1 MKTILKSIITAA
13 AVAGLAACSDSE
25 YKVVPFASLDTQ
37 AVTVDESETE
47 TLVSIPVRV
56 YNNKTGCTVSY
67 TITDGSAVNGVNF
80 KPLNDSGVLNFEA
93 GTDSLAISFYTT
105 GAPGTFTGDQTF
117 SVKLTDASEG
127 VTLGTFSKCTVTIK
141 DTDHPLS
148 ALFGKYTMKAVS
160 LNTNDGLGYYSWDMN
175 MSPYEGDVTR
185 VWMDNVVMFSFALNS
200 YSGNCPV
207 YGVVSDDRKTITI
220 PLPQKTTGSL
230 AVFELGDA
238 WIYAHEGTKGGYI
251 TEGTNVVF
259 TLNEKGEWVTPTDFG
274 LSNPDVVDQYS
285 VLYAYCV
292 NFSSYNAKYPTYFTK
307 AK

>member
-1 MKTILKSIITAA
+1 MKTILKSIIAAA

-148 ALFGKYTMKAVS
+148 ALFGKYTMYALS
-160 LNTNDGLGYYSWDMN
+160 LNTNENLTYFYWDMN

-185 VWMDNVVMFSFALNS
+185 VWMDNVVMFSFGYKA
-200 YSGNCPV
+200 YTGNCPV
-207 YGVVSDDRKTITI
+207 YGVVSDDKKTITI

-230 AVFELGDA
+230 EAFRLGDV
-238 WIYAHEGTKGGYI
+238 WIYAHEGINGGYI

-259 TLNEKGEWVTPTDFG
+259 TLNEAGEWVTPTDFG
-274 LSNPDVVDQYS
+274 LSDPDVVDQYDI
-285 VLYAYCV
+285 LDAYCV
-292 NFSSYNAKYPTYFTK
+292 NFSSYNAKYPTCFTK

>member
-1 MKTILKSIITAA
+1 MAAA
-13 AVAGLAACSDSE
+13 AVAGLAACSDTE
-25 YKVVPFASLDTQ
+25 YKVVPFASLDLQ

-67 TITDGSAVNGVNF
+67 SITDGSAVNGVNF

-93 GTDSLAISFYTT
+93 GADSLAISFYTT

-117 SVKLTDASEG
+117 SVKLTDASDG

-148 ALFGKYTMKAVS
+148 ALFGKYTMYAVS
-160 LNTNDGLGYYSWDMN
+160 LNTTDSFSYYNWEMN
-175 MSPYEGDVTR
+175 MSPYDGDATR
-185 VWMDNVVMFSFALNS
+185 VWLDNVVLFSSAFNT
-200 YSGNCPV
+200 YTGNCPV

-230 AVFELGDA
+230 ESLFGLGNA
-238 WIYAHEGTKGGYI
+238 WIYAHEGINGGYI

-259 TLNEKGEWVTPTDFG
+259 TLNEDGQWVTPTDFG
-274 LSNPDVVDQYS
+274 LSEAGVVDEYS
-285 VLYAYCV
+285 VIYAYSV
-292 NFSSYNAKYPTYFTK
+292 NFSSFNAKYPTYFTK

>member
-1 MKTILKSIITAA
+1 MVAA
-13 AVAGLAACSDSE
+13 AVAGLAACSDTE

-37 AVTVDESETE
+37 AVTVNESETE

-67 TITDGSAVNGVNF
+67 TIADGSAVNGVNF

-117 SVKLTDASEG
+117 SVSLTEASDG
-127 VTLGTFSKCTVTIK
+127 VTIGASSKCTVTIK

-148 ALFGKYTMKAVS
+148 DLFGKYTMQAVS
-160 LNTNDGLGYYSWDMN
+160 LNTNDGFAYYKWTMN
-175 MSPYEGDVTR
+175 ISPYEGDVTR
-185 VWMDNVVMFSFALNS
+185 IWLDNVVYFSVAYNS
-200 YSGNCPV
+200 YTGNCPV
-207 YGVVSDDRKTITI
+207 YGVVSDDRKSITI

-230 AVFELGDA
+230 KSAFDLGDA
-238 WIYAHEGTKGGYI
+238 WIYAHEGTEGGYI
-251 TEGTNVVF
+251 TAGTNVVF
-259 TLNEKGEWVTPTDFG
+259 TLNEDGQWVTPTDFG
-274 LSNPDVVDQYS
+274 LTDADVVDQYS

-292 NFSSYNAKYPTYFTK
+292 NFSSFNAKYPTYFTK

>member
-1 MKTILKSIITAA
+1 MAAA
-13 AVAGLAACSDSE
+13 AVAGLAACSDTE
-25 YKVVPFASLDTQ
+25 YKVVPFASLDMQ

-67 TITDGSAVNGVNF
+67 SITDGSAVNGVNF

-93 GTDSLAISFYTT
+93 GVDSLAISFYTT

-117 SVKLTDASEG
+117 SVKLTDASDG

-141 DTDHPLS
+141 DMDHPLS
-148 ALFGKYTMKAVS
+148 ELFGNYTMYAVT
-160 LNTNDGLGYYSWDMN
+160 LNTSNSLAYYNWKMN

-185 VWMDNVVMFSFALNS
+185 VWLDNVVFFSSAYNS
-200 YSGNCPV
+200 YTGNCPV

-230 AVFELGDA
+230 ADIFDEMSDA
-238 WIYAHEGTKGGYI
+238 WIYAHEGIKGGYI

-259 TLNEKGEWVTPTDFG
+259 TLNEDGQWVTPTDFG
-274 LSNPDVVDQYS
+274 LSDANEVDKYS

-292 NFSSYNAKYPTYFTK
+292 NFSSFNTKYPTYFTK

>member
-1 MKTILKSIITAA
+1 MIAA
-13 AVAGLAACSDSE
+13 AVAGLAACSDTE

-37 AVTVDESETE
+37 AVTVNESETE

-67 TITDGSAVNGVNF
+67 TIADGSAVNGVNF

-117 SVKLTDASEG
+117 SVSLTEASDD
-127 VTLGTFSKCTVTIK
+127 VTLGTFAKCTVTIK

-148 ALFGKYTMKAVS
+148 DLFGKYTMCAVS
-160 LNTNDGLGYYSWDMN
+160 LDSDDNLSYFNWAMN
-175 MSPYEGDVTR
+175 MSPYEGDATR
-185 VWMDNVVMFSFALNS
+185 VWMDNVVYFSVGFNK
-200 YSGNCPV
+200 YTGNCPV

-230 AVFELGDA
+230 ESAFGLGDA
-238 WIYAHEGTKGGYI
+238 WIYAHEGTEGGYI

-259 TLNEKGEWVTPTDFG
+259 TLNEDGQWVTPTDFG
-274 LSNPDVVDQYS
+274 LTDADVVDQYS

-292 NFSSYNAKYPTYFTK
+292 NFSSFNAKYPTYFTK

>member
-1 MKTILKSIITAA
+1 MVAA
-13 AVAGLAACSDSE
+13 AVAGLAACSDTE

-37 AVTVDESETE
+37 AVTVNESETE

-67 TITDGSAVNGVNF
+67 TIADGSAVNGVNF

-117 SVKLTDASEG
+117 SVSLTEASND
-127 VTLGTFSKCTVTIK
+127 VTLGTFAKCTVTIK

-148 ALFGKYTMKAVS
+148 DLFGKYTMCAVS
-160 LNTNDGLGYYSWDMN
+160 LDSNDKLSYFNWAMN
-175 MSPYEGDVTR
+175 MSPYEGDATR
-185 VWMDNVVMFSFALNS
+185 VWMDNVVYFSFGFNN
-200 YSGNCPV
+200 YTGNCPV

-230 AVFELGDA
+230 ASFGLGDA
-238 WIYAHEGTKGGYI
+238 WIYAHEGTTDGGYI
-251 TEGTNVVF
+251 TAGTNVVF
-259 TLNEKGEWVTPTDFG
+259 TLNEDGQWVTP
-274 LSNPDVVDQYS
+274 P
-285 VLYAYCV
+285 
-292 NFSSYNAKYPTYFTK
+292 PTSDSPMLMW
-307 AK
+307 

>member
-1 MKTILKSIITAA
+1 MKTILKSIIAAA

-148 ALFGKYTMKAVS
+148 ALFGKYTMYALS
-160 LNTNDGLGYYSWDMN
+160 LNTNENLTYFYWDMN

-185 VWMDNVVMFSFALNS
+185 VWMDNVVMFSFGYKA
-200 YSGNCPV
+200 YTGNCPV
-207 YGVVSDDRKTITI
+207 YGVVSDDKKTITI

-230 AVFELGDA
+230 EAFGLGDV
-238 WIYAHEGTKGGYI
+238 WIYAHEGINGGYI

-259 TLNEKGEWVTPTDFG
+259 TLNEAGEWVTPTDFG
-274 LSNPDVVDQYS
+274 LSDPDVVDQYDI
-285 VLYAYCV
+285 LDAYCV
-292 NFSSYNAKYPTYFTK
+292 NFSSYNAKYPTCFTK